1 MDSSVSIKIRSGSD
15 ADDIAKAR
23 ILVLGDSGVGKS
35 SLVHYLCEQDTL
47 KSPQW
52 TVGCDMSVMTHEHKR
67 SNKTFFLEMM
77 DVGGHRRHAG
87 SRHVFYSQ
95 INGIILV
102 FDVANRNSYQNLR
115 KWIKELVRV
124 NSIKQIEEGKD
135 YDVSMSKTTESERVK
150 NLLWHPED
158 SDILPDL
165 VNDQPILSSHQ
176 SSHKALE
183 SLASLPVFIVGNK
196 ADLQRPGKER
206 VYNCM
211 KDFGLE
217 GVYMSALKPGSQG
230 PPSALPQ
237 FFDSVIERR
246 FFDDRNSPKAAG
258 GASTTVHSRR
268 FFSPSQRIG
277 ASNTSRQRTPSVST
291 IGKMS
296 SALATWPFS
305 PSQK

>member
-1 MDSSVSIKIRSGSD
+1 MSIKIRSSSG
-15 ADDIAKAR
+15 ADDIPKAR

-35 SLVHYLCEQDTL
+35 SLVHYLCEREAL
-47 KSPQW
+47 KTPQW
-52 TVGCDMSVMTHEHKR
+52 TVGCNMSVMMHEHKR
-67 SNKTFFLEMM
+67 SNKPFFLEMM

-124 NSIKQIEEGKD
+124 NNIKQIEEGKD
-135 YDVSMSKTTESERVK
+135 IAMSKATESERVK

-165 VNDQPILSSHQ
+165 VNDEPILSSRPAHE
-176 SSHKALE
+176 ALE

-196 ADLQRPGKER
+196 ADLQRPGRER
-206 VYNCM
+206 VYNCT

-217 GVYMSALKPGSQG
+217 GVYMSALKPGSEG
-230 PPSALPQ
+230 PPPALSQ
-237 FFDSVIERR
+237 FLDSVIERR
-246 FFDDRNSPKAAG
+246 FFDDRGSPKEPATPQ
-258 GASTTVHSRR
+258 SHNR

-277 ASNTSRQRTPSVST
+277 AHSNKTRQRTQST
-291 IGKMS
+291 MNSNPIAAM
-296 SALATWPFS
+296 WPFS
-305 PSQK
+305 PK